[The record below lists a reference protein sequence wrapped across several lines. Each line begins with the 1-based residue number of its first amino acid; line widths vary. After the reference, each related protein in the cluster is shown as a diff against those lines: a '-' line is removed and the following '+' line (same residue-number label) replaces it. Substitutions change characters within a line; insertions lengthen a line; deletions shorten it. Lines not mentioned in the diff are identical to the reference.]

1 MPSHT
6 LGLISVFRN
15 HFFEM
20 LLTLLERDWLSDKDT
35 LSLVEEHVIV
45 EAETIKEAQDTL
57 IFPRGFHNLSQV
69 RVAGQELLGRTYQGV
84 LLRGEFLASLYESE
98 NQIQATISD
107 ILYFGFLDQN
117 ETSVSLDFHYTD
129 DEESVF
135 DSKSRCLVL
144 QEVGDEVFDWTDNF
158 CNFVSE
164 NTTDVVCQCQ
174 GITNTLNYAGFR
186 SGLMTTSTTST
197 SSVEP
202 TMTSTTTPTST
213 TSPATSTNSSS
224 TPTPSTSTS
233 QLSTDPMST
242 STSSDDSCQWTFSK
256 TLLITSVTFLSIALI
271 WIFIAFF
278 AILVF
283 FK

>member
-1 MPSHT
+1 MLCHT
-6 LGLISVFRN
+6 LCSILVFRN

-20 LLTLLERDWLSDKDT
+20 LLTLLERDWLSDTDT
-35 LSLVEEHVIV
+35 LSLVEEHIIV
-45 EAETIKEAQDTL
+45 EKEKIKEAQDTL
-57 IFPRGFHNLSQV
+57 IFPRGFNNYSQV
-69 RVAGQELLGRTYQGV
+69 TVAGQDLLGRTYQGV
-84 LLRGEFLASLYESE
+84 LLRGEFLATLYKQE

-117 ETSVSLDFHYTD
+117 ETSVSLDFHYTE

-135 DSKSRCLVL
+135 DTKSRCLVL
-144 QEVGDEVFDWTDNF
+144 QEVGDEVFDWTESF
-158 CNFVSE
+158 CNFVSG

-174 GITNTLNYAGFR
+174 TVTSTLNYAGFR

-202 TMTSTTTPTST
+202 TITSTTTSPSTST
-213 TSPATSTNSSS
+213 STKSSS

-242 STSSDDSCQWTFSK
+242 STSSSDSCQWTFSK
-256 TLLITSVTFLSIALI
+256 TLLIISVTFLSIALI
-271 WIFIAFF
+271 WIFSAFF
-278 AILVF
+278 AILVY